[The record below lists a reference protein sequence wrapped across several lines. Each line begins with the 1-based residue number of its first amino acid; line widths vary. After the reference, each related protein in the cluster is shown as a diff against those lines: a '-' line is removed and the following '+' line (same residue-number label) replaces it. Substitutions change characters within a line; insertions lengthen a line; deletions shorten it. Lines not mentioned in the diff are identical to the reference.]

1 MKMNNE
7 ERILRYFSGLMSD
20 DEKIKFEKE
29 LNDSKELN
37 SLKEKIKSHLIEIKK
52 LNVSEIDETYFSHAR
67 VNVMERIAVV
77 TLPKYKIR
85 RYAIAVSLIISFVVV
100 ARIFNPFE
108 SKEISIENFNVN
120 EYFKT
125 TDEYDLR
132 DFEEN
137 YFHQVDD
144 YSIEEKLNYIN
155 RNSVNS
161 FELYQVA
168 SEFDDIV
175 TSIENKKI
183 L

>member
-1 MKMNNE
+1 MNNK

-29 LNDSKELN
+29 LLDSKELN
-37 SLKEKIKSHLIEIKK
+37 SLKEKIEYQLNEIKK
-52 LNVSEIDETYFSHAR
+52 LDISEMDETYFSQAR
-67 VNVMERIAVV
+67 FNTMERIASG
-77 TLPKYKIR
+77 TFPKYKIR
-85 RYAIAVSLIISFVVV
+85 RYAIVVSLIITFFIV
-100 ARIFNPFE
+100 ARIFNPVE

-120 EYFKT
+120 EYFIT

-144 YSIEEKLNYIN
+144 YSTEEKLNYIN
-155 RNSVNS
+155 GSSVNNY
-161 FELYQVA
+161 ELFQVA